1 MHIKPQNCLKWTQS
15 TQITSGTKRQP
26 YVEVSEVNL
35 HIHSFILVYL
45 GQLITHTNAIKRSLR
60 DI

>member
-15 TQITSGTKRQP
+15 TQITSGTKGQP

-35 HIHSFILVYL
+35 HIHSCILVHL
-45 GQLITHTNAIKRSLR
+45 GQLITHTNAIKHSLR